1 MRALR
6 WWSFIAVS
14 LGLAAL
20 LTLVPL
26 PDVLRWYRPQWFMLW
41 VIFCQLQFPR
51 QFNPWYAWSA
61 GLLLD
66 MLFGSLLGFH
76 ALVLTLIAYLTAL
89 LRSRFV
95 ARPFWQ
101 QMGKI
106 FIMVS
111 FGQIIVLWGNI
122 FLGHHPHTIWYW
134 MSILTSCALWP
145 VWVGMLN
152 TFSLWIGTS
161 PYASRTVLS

>member
-1 MRALR
+1 MRAVR
-6 WWSFIAVS
+6 WWSFIALS
-14 LGLAAL
+14 LALTAL
-20 LTLVPL
+20 LTIL
-26 PDVLRWYRPQWFMLW
+26 PFPEALRWYRPQWFMLW

-66 MLFGSLLGFH
+66 LLFGSLLGFH

-111 FGQIIVLWGNI
+111 FGQIIILWGQI
-122 FLGHHPHTIWYW
+122 ILGHPPQTIWYW
-134 MSILTSCALWP
+134 MSIFTSCVLWP
-145 VWVGMLN
+145 VWVGILN

-161 PYASRTVLS
+161 PYSSRTVLS